1 MQRAEEILPDSLLDF
16 SIPAAPPWT
25 SSPALRNYDH
35 DDEIPIDN
43 VVDGDN
49 DDNNRGDNDDN
60 NRGDNDDNNRGDMQ
74 DIKVKV
80 DYSLVAPSSE
90 WRSSNRV

>member
-1 MQRAEEILPDSLLDF
+1 MQRADEILPDSLLDF

-25 SSPALRNYDH
+25 SSPALRNYDELPV
-35 DDEIPIDN
+35 DK

-49 DDNNRGDNDDN
+49 DDNNQ
-60 NRGDNDDNNRGDMQ
+60 GDME